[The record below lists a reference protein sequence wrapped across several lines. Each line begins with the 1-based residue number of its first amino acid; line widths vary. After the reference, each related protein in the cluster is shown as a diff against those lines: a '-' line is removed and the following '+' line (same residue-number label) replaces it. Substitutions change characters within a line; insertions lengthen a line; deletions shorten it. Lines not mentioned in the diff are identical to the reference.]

1 MTERGD
7 LRGILLTGITNEG
20 LDLFARYIEATSD
33 VQTISLILLRAL
45 PSPICQSPRAKM
57 WIDSYRQ
64 LLDCWRLWHV
74 RSQFDIEWYKALY
87 HLEEPKQLIFV
98 SCNYC
103 GHPISSYISRS
114 QTVKAQETY
123 QQQLSHHQYNRSS
136 STPSTNKTRIQS
148 CPTCRKPL
156 PRCALCLT
164 QLGTPAGSYWR
175 PGLNFNKNE
184 RKLSQFSSWF
194 TWCQTCRHGGH
205 ASHII
210 EWFNDHVNCPVAGC
224 SCKCMSLDANAK
236 LSSNTTIWFFNIN
249 FFSDFIRYIF
259 IYFKLFFHKFFS
271 KIKF

>member
-20 LDLFARYIEATSD
+20 LDLFARYIESTSD

-74 RSQFDIEWYKALY
+74 RSQFDIEWYNALY
-87 HLEEPKQLIFV
+87 HLEEPKQQIFV

-103 GHPISSYISRS
+103 AHPISSYISRS

-164 QLGTPAGSYWR
+164 QMGTPAGSYWR
-175 PGLNFNKNE
+175 PGLNFDKNE

-236 LSSNTTIWFFNIN
+236 LSSNTSI
-249 FFSDFIRYIF
+249 
-259 IYFKLFFHKFFS
+259 
-271 KIKF
+271 